1 MGWGEGVC
9 LLGAYSVELPPNQE
23 GPGSV
28 LADAATKLRSEDGSA
43 FSRDRMA
50 TLRRRLCY
58 CPRFLAE
65 VAAALTGQ
73 MTPINDVE
81 GTCLHG
87 IWTQS
92 QHQNISSVPDS
103 ARRAAS
109 GHGEDMG
116 VAGRKKC
123 DITHYIYAW
132 LGHMHRDREE
142 HMGPPG
148 SRHLGNRELQETID
162 TAELPE
168 GTAGSNSIAN
178 SWNAL
183 RPLKER

>member
-1 MGWGEGVC
+1 MPKKWDGGKGCAYWGHIVQSF
-9 LLGAYSVELPPNQE
+9 LLTRKVQE
-23 GPGSV
+23 VFWRMQQPSWD
-28 LADAATKLRSEDGSA
+28 LKDGSA
-43 FSRDRMA
+43 FSRDRSA
-50 TLRRRLCY
+50 TLRQRLCY
-58 CPRFLAE
+58 CPQFLEE

-103 ARRAAS
+103 ARWAAS

-132 LGHMHRDREE
+132 LGHMHRDRER

-148 SRHLGNRELQETID
+148 SRHLGNRELQETYLYCEA
-162 TAELPE
+162 TW
-168 GTAGSNSIAN
+168 GNSGFQQH
-178 SWNAL
+178 S
-183 RPLKER
+183 